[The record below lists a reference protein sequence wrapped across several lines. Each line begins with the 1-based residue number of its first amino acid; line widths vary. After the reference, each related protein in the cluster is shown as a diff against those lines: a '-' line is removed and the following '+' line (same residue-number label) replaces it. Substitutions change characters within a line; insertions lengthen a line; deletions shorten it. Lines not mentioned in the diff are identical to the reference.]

1 MNIYIYEDSNTLNL
15 EPIVLTRPSFDL
27 RCGAYTFLERV
38 QSLFPDAKISLIVR
52 DELAGV
58 TANRFSDLTVNPSEV
73 QSGLWLKG
81 PVLWDQ
87 ETLDISLKEGTILI
101 SHGEMVAASLTAEQ
115 GNRWLSEGGPLSDD
129 PSETLNKEKT
139 DVQIIRYL
147 WDCVDLNG
155 KALILDGKSFS
166 LGSGLD
172 SIPNGIHLVNPEG
185 VSIGNDCSIKPG
197 VVFDAEDGPI
207 IIGNDVTILSHT
219 YLQGPLFIGDGCLV
233 KAGTRI
239 YGGTSIGPGCKL
251 GGEISE
257 SIFQSWSNKQ
267 HDGFIGHAYIGEWV
281 NLGAD
286 TNNSDLKNSYANVQ
300 VTVNGETVDTG
311 SPFAGLYMGD
321 HGKSG
326 INTMFNTGTS
336 IGPGAN
342 IVGYGYPSVNIPPLS
357 WSINGK
363 IRRYKIDKFYI
374 TAQKVKDRRG
384 QEFTLE
390 EKQLFKLLSVE
401 G

>member
-1 MNIYIYEDSNTLNL
+1 M
-15 EPIVLTRPSFDL
+15 
-27 RCGAYTFLERV
+27 
-38 QSLFPDAKISLIVR
+38 
-52 DELAGV
+52 
-58 TANRFSDLTVNPSEV
+58 
-73 QSGLWLKG
+73 
-81 PVLWDQ
+81 
-87 ETLDISLKEGTILI
+87 
-101 SHGEMVAASLTAEQ
+101 
-115 GNRWLSEGGPLSDD
+115 
-129 PSETLNKEKT
+129 
-139 DVQIIRYL
+139 
-147 WDCVDLNG
+147 
-155 KALILDGKSFS
+155 
-166 LGSGLD
+166 
-172 SIPNGIHLVNPEG
+172 NPEG

-363 IRRYKIDKFYI
+363 IRRYQIEKFYI

-384 QEFTLE
+384 QEFTPE
-390 EKQLFKLLSVE
+390 EKQLFMLLSNE
-401 G
+401 R

>member
-1 MNIYIYEDSNTLNL
+1 
-15 EPIVLTRPSFDL
+15 
-27 RCGAYTFLERV
+27 
-38 QSLFPDAKISLIVR
+38 
-52 DELAGV
+52 
-58 TANRFSDLTVNPSEV
+58 
-73 QSGLWLKG
+73 
-81 PVLWDQ
+81 
-87 ETLDISLKEGTILI
+87 
-101 SHGEMVAASLTAEQ
+101 
-115 GNRWLSEGGPLSDD
+115 
-129 PSETLNKEKT
+129 
-139 DVQIIRYL
+139 
-147 WDCVDLNG
+147 
-155 KALILDGKSFS
+155 
-166 LGSGLD
+166 
-172 SIPNGIHLVNPEG
+172 VNPEG

>member
-27 RCGAYTFLERV
+27 RCGAFTFLERV
-38 QSLFPDAKISLIVR
+38 QSFFPDARFSLIVR
-52 DELAGV
+52 EELAGV
-58 TANRFSDLTVNPSEV
+58 TQNQFPDLTVNPSKVE
-73 QSGLWLKG
+73 SGLWFKG
-81 PVLWDQ
+81 PVLWDE
-87 ETLDISLKEGTILI
+87 ETLDISLEEGTILT

-147 WDCVDLNG
+147 WDCLNLNG
-155 KALILDGKSFS
+155 KALISDGESFS
-166 LGSGLD
+166 LGSGFDGFLD
-172 SIPNGIHLVNPEG
+172 KVQLVNSDG
-185 VSIGNDCSIKPG
+185 VFIGKECSIKPG

-207 IIGNDVTILSHT
+207 IIGDNNTILSHS

-257 SIFQSWSNKQ
+257 SIFQGWSNKQ

-311 SPFAGLYMGD
+311 SPFVGLFMGD

-342 IVGYGYPSVNIPPLS
+342 VVGFGYPSVNIPPLS

-363 IRRYKIDKFYI
+363 IRRYQIEKFYI

-384 QEFTLE
+384 QEFTPE
-390 EKQLFKLLSVE
+390 EKQLFMLLSNE
-401 G
+401 R